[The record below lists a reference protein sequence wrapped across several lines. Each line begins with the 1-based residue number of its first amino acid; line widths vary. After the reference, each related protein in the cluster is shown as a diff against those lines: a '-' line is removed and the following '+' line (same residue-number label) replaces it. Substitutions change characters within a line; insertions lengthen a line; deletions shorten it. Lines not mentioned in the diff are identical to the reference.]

1 MAVVLSSAMS
11 ETLGQRIQ
19 PKLVE
24 IGWSNAGEDNSP
36 LSEYICL
43 MLQNGKSREQIAEEL
58 SGDLLGLAPGDSSAL
73 EFANWLFEQV
83 DSLNGKLQ
91 QNGTQREPAT
101 QEPATSSEEHH
112 EIDGA
117 MDHDMGDMADGESG
131 PNGVYFSMFNL
142 FYELTQI
149 LHRPTAPKAM
159 RHPQGR
165 RLFNQ
170 LAKAMDRTAPVDPLH
185 RVRPQSGGIE
195 RRDPHKGPSRGMTR
209 GGQMGRQNGPG
220 RINGRNGSG
229 PPPSGFT
236 ALTPQQQMQ
245 FYHMYQQQSQA
256 MAPFMGSPT
265 PTHMGPMGHHPHH
278 PHHHPQIS
286 MNGPMNGNLSGP
298 MNRPMNGPM
307 GMPPMMGGGPM
318 MDNPYSNN
326 FSQPRRAGGS
336 LFDRIQAP
344 PDNKFNNGNKNH
356 HHKDNN
362 NSEMDT
368 GEDASASGGKAP
380 VSTGD
385 AASSMDQSSDKP
397 LDEVP
402 CKFAANCTK
411 PECPFAHP
419 TPAAIPGKPV
429 TYVSGEKCS
438 FGAGCRNRK
447 CTGSHP
453 SPAASAVAA
462 RPVKI
467 DAECKFYPNCTN
479 PACPFKHPDMPLCRN
494 GPKCTRPGCHFT
506 HTEVKCKFS
515 PCLNPNCAYTH
526 DEGQKKGA
534 FDHKVWTKD
543 GKREHVSE
551 RRFVNEDLEE
561 ELIIPGQMPAGAEN
575 VGDMDTAPVDDAE

>member
-1 MAVVLSSAMS
+1 MAVVLSSSMS
-11 ETLGQRIQ
+11 EILGQRIQ

-24 IGWSNAGEDNSP
+24 IGWSISGEDNSP

-43 MLQNGKSREQIAEEL
+43 MIQNGKSREQIAEEL
-58 SGDLLGLAPGDSSAL
+58 SGDLLGLAPGDSTAL

-83 DSLNGKLQ
+83 DNLNGKALG
-91 QNGTQREPAT
+91 NGNPQEAAT
-101 QEPATSSEEHH
+101 QEPAASSEEPQG
-112 EIDGA
+112 IDSA
-117 MDHDMGDMADGESG
+117 MDHDMAEVADGESG
-131 PNGVYFSMFNL
+131 QNGV
-142 FYELTQI
+142 
-149 LHRPTAPKAM
+149 PTAPKAM

-170 LAKAMDRTAPVDPLH
+170 LAKAMDRTTPVDPLH
-185 RVRPQSGGIE
+185 RVRPQAGGIE
-195 RRDPHKGPSRGMTR
+195 RRDPPKGPSRGMMR

-220 RINGRNGSG
+220 RQNGRNGNV
-229 PPPSGFT
+229 PPTSSFT

-245 FYHMYQQQSQA
+245 FYHLYQQQSQA
-256 MAPFMGSPT
+256 MAPFMGGP
-265 PTHMGPMGHHPHH
+265 PPPHMGPMG
-278 PHHHPQIS
+278 
-286 MNGPMNGNLSGP
+286 
-298 MNRPMNGPM
+298 
-307 GMPPMMGGGPM
+307 
-318 MDNPYSNN
+318 
-326 FSQPRRAGGS
+326 GS
-336 LFDRIQAP
+336 LFERIQAP
-344 PDNKFNNGNKNH
+344 PDNKFNHGNKNH
-356 HHKDNN
+356 HHKDSGS
-362 NSEMDT
+362 SEMDT
-368 GEDASASGGKAP
+368 GQDASALGGRAP
-380 VSTGD
+380 TPTAGD
-385 AASSMDQSSDKP
+385 APSSSSMDQSSDKP

-429 TYVSGEKCS
+429 AFVSGEKCS

-453 SPAASAVAA
+453 SPAASPVVA

-479 PACPFKHPDMPLCRN
+479 PTCPFKHPDMPLCRN

-515 PCLNPNCAYTH
+515 PCLNPNCAYKH
-526 DEGQKKGA
+526 DEGQQKGA

-551 RRFVNEDLEE
+551 RKFVNDDMEE
-561 ELIIPGQMPAGAEN
+561 ELIIPGQIPVGAEN
-575 VGDMDTAPVDDAE
+575 VGDMDTAPVDDLE